1 MAFTLEIKHTPSE
14 FVKKVKEAVE
24 ANNGE
29 FSGDDY
35 SGKIK
40 LNTPVGKIE
49 SSYKINENKLTVDIT
64 KKPFFLSENMIKN
77 ELEKYL

>member
-1 MAFTLEIKHTPSE
+1 MAFTIEFKNTPSE

-24 ANNGE
+24 ANSGE
-29 FSGDDY
+29 FSGDDN

-40 LNTPVGKIE
+40 LNTPVGEIE
-49 SSYKINENKLTVDIT
+49 ASYKIDENKLTVDIT